1 MTIPEKL
8 EQKHQLES
16 LLDNYDNFLFDCDGV
31 VWLDEHLIPGMLETI
46 NFLRSKGKKVVFIT
60 NNSSKSREDYIHK
73 FKRLGFEGI
82 TKDIIYPTCYAAV
95 IHLKIHLKVPIGS
108 KVWVLGDHGI
118 ENELREEGYIPLGGS
133 NPQLDTDFDETSDF
147 VKVDPEVKA
156 VIVGSTKKFNYM
168 RIASTLQYL
177 LHENKSLTF
186 IGTNIDRTYPGPNG
200 MILPAGGS
208 VVNYMS
214 YTADRECI
222 DVGKPSTLFL
232 NTVVETQNL
241 DKDRTIMIG
250 DTLYTDIKFGN
261 DGKLGG
267 GNGSTILVLT
277 GGSKLKDLENITDDS
292 MRPSFIMESFGHFIK
307 HFQ

>member
-46 NFLRSKGKKVVFIT
+46 NFLRSRDKKVAFVT
-60 NNSSKSREDYIHK
+60 NNSSKSRQDYVHK

-82 TKDIIYPTCYAAV
+82 TKDIIYPTCYSAV
-95 IHLKIHLKVPIGS
+95 LYLKDHLKVPTGS
-108 KVWVLGDHGI
+108 KVWVLGDSGI
-118 ENELREEGYIPLGGS
+118 ESELKEEGYIPLGGTD
-133 NPQLDTDFDETSDF
+133 PLLDTEFDEKSEIL
-147 VKVDPEVKA
+147 KVNPDVKA
-156 VIVGSTKKFNYM
+156 VVVGSTKQFNYT

-186 IGTNIDRTYPGPNG
+186 IGTNIDRSYPGPNG

-208 VVNYMS
+208 VVNFMS

-232 NTVVETQNL
+232 DTVIENQNF
-241 DKDRTIMIG
+241 DKDRTIMVG

-267 GNGSTILVLT
+267 GNGSTILVLS
-277 GGSKLKDLENITDDS
+277 GGSKLHDVEKIIDES
-292 MRPSFIMESFGHFIK
+292 MRPSYIMESFGDFIK
-307 HFQ
+307 HFT